1 MNSPVSRPPAG
12 GASVVIPVCN
22 LVTYLR
28 NEIHAINTLMSIS
41 NPAYNDALLRLIL
54 LADFIDLIND
64 SLRTSPVEHPSPES
78 AE

>member
-1 MNSPVSRPPAG
+1 
-12 GASVVIPVCN
+12 
-22 LVTYLR
+22 
-28 NEIHAINTLMSIS
+28 MSIS